1 MIYHGYGCEKLRIAN
16 KIKEIKMNVK
26 DAFLA
31 FVDVFEGLGKE
42 VFALTVLGSGLV
54 LLCKGMLTGQEY
66 VDAVKDIGCAYM
78 AGAAVGSTSDAL
90 IKHLESKVA
99 LLREKS
105 NGS

>member
-1 MIYHGYGCEKLRIAN
+1 
-16 KIKEIKMNVK
+16 MNVK
-26 DAFLA
+26 DGFLA

-54 LLCKGMLTGQEY
+54 LLCKGIMTGQEY
-66 VDAVKDIGCAYM
+66 ADTVKAIGCAYM

-99 LLREKS
+99 ALRGKAD
-105 NGS
+105 GS